1 MPIPNRNYN
10 KNRDRNSDHNNDRD
24 SDFRSKIEQ
33 ELRNPGSRSGD
44 EYKSAQGNRVRPGQ
58 RPPMR
63 VMSTTLWEYPSQHY
77 DAQDGSKFQ
86 GSKDYIGATPSWI
99 IWQLLTRY
107 TRENDTVID
116 PMCGSGT
123 TLDVCSDLGRKGIG
137 FDLNPQRKEIA
148 HADARELPMA
158 DESVDFAF
166 IDPPYS
172 THVDYSDDDRC
183 IGKLDASEPMYGDDV
198 MNGHAYYESM
208 DQVLSELH
216 RVMKPNRYMGL
227 YVSDSWK
234 KKPGQKGGAFMPI
247 GFELFA
253 TMREYFQP
261 VDIITVVRHNKKLKQ
276 GNWHKSAEKENFFL
290 RGFNYLF
297 IMKKID

>member
-1 MPIPNRNYN
+1 MPPPNN
-10 KNRDRNSDHNNDRD
+10 HNN
-24 SDFRSKIEQ
+24 FRSKIEQ

-44 EYKSAQGNRVRPGQ
+44 EYKSAQGNRVRPGN

-63 VMSTTLWEYPSQHY
+63 VMTSTLWEYPSQHY
-77 DAQDGSKFQ
+77 DAKSGAKFQ

-123 TLDVCSDLGRKGIG
+123 TLDVCTDLNRKGIG
-137 FDLNPQRKEIA
+137 FDLNPQRKEIT

-172 THVDYSDDDRC
+172 THVQYSDDDRC
-183 IGKLDASEPMYGDDV
+183 IGKLDASEEMQEGDV
-198 MNGHAYYESM
+198 MPGHAYYESM
-208 DQVLSELH
+208 DQVLSELC

-234 KKPGQKGGAFMPI
+234 KKPGHKGGVFMPI